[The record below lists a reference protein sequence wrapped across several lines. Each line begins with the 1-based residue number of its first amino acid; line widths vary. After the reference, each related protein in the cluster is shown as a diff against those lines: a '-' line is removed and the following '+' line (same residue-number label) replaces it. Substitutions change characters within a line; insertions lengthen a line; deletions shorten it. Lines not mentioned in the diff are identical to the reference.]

1 MTMQIRPATPQDKP
15 AMIELLKKS
24 LGEGLIPKSE
34 ALWTWKHEQNP
45 FGASFVL
52 LAEENGALIGLRAF
66 MQWQWKW
73 NNTIYKAI
81 RAVDTATH
89 PDHQGKGIFKKLTL
103 QQLELCKQQGIHF
116 VFNTPNDQSRPGYL
130 KMGWVQQGRMPLK
143 LKVINP
149 IALAYNLAFKKGKPS
164 SDVDDPTPAQP
175 WDPKVFGLMDNYES
189 NTSHINSALSAS
201 YIRWRYAD
209 NPLFRYNYFT
219 DFENF
224 LLIGRVKSHSFTR
237 ELRLVDCMLFN
248 NASSN
253 RRINS
258 RISKAVLPYCKK
270 NQIQVISFSGQQ
282 YQSYRS
288 ALGFMGMIPVQ
299 HRGPIVTL
307 RDLNMNEQFPK
318 LLDIKNWGYSLG
330 DMELF

>member
-1 MTMQIRPATPQDKP
+1 MQIRPATAQDKP

-34 ALWTWKHEQNP
+34 ALWTWKHEENP
-45 FGASFVL
+45 FGPSFVL
-52 LAEENGALIGLRAF
+52 LAEEDNTLIGLRAF
-66 MQWQWKW
+66 MQWQWQWKGSV
-73 NNTIYKAI
+73 YKAI

-143 LKVINP
+143 LKILNP
-149 IALAYNLAFKKGKPS
+149 IALAWALASKKS
-164 SDVDDPTPAQP
+164 TVSAATDPTPKQD
-175 WDPKVFGLMDNYES
+175 WDARVFQLLENYTVES
-189 NTSHINSALSAS
+189 DHLNTVLSPS
-201 YIRWRYAD
+201 YIRWRYTD
-209 NPLFRYNYFT
+209 NPLFNYTYFT
-219 DFENF
+219 DFETF
-224 LLIGRVKSHSFTR
+224 LLIGRIKSHSFTR
-237 ELRLVDCMLFN
+237 ELRLVDCMFFN

-253 RRINS
+253 RRISS
-258 RISKAVLPYCKK
+258 RISKVVLPYCKK
-270 NQIQVISFSGQQ
+270 NKIRVVSFSGQQ
-282 YQSYRS
+282 YQSYKS
-288 ALGFMGMIPVQ
+288 NLNWMGIIPVQ
-299 HRGPIVTL
+299 NRGPIVTL
-307 RDLNMNEQFPK
+307 RDLNMNERFPE

>member
-1 MTMQIRPATPQDKP
+1 MQIRPATPQDKP
-15 AMIELLKKS
+15 AMIGLLKNS

-34 ALWTWKHEQNP
+34 ALWDWKHEQNP

-52 LAEENGALIGLRAF
+52 LAEENGVLIGLRAF
-66 MQWQWKW
+66 MQWQWQW
-73 NNTIYKAI
+73 NGKVYKAI

-130 KMGWVQQGRMPLK
+130 KMGWVQQGKMPLK
-143 LKVINP
+143 LKVLNP
-149 IALAYNLAFKKGKPS
+149 IALAYAIAFKKGKGAAGA
-164 SDVDDPTPAQP
+164 DDPTPAQT
-175 WDPKVFGLMDNYES
+175 WDPRVFDLMKNYS
-189 NTSHINSALSAS
+189 INDKHLNTAISSS

-224 LLIGRVKSHSFTR
+224 LLIGRIKSHSFTR

-248 NASSN
+248 NASAN

-258 RISKAVLPYCKK
+258 LISKAVLPYCKENK
-270 NQIQVISFSGQQ
+270 IQVISFSGQQ
-282 YQSYRS
+282 YQSYQS
-288 ALGFMGMIPVQ
+288 ALNWMGIIPVQ
-299 HRGPIVTL
+299 NRGPIVTL
-307 RDLNMNEQFPK
+307 RDLNMNERFPE

>member
-1 MTMQIRPATPQDKP
+1 MQIRPATPQDKP

-34 ALWTWKHEQNP
+34 ALWDWKHEQNP

-52 LAEENGALIGLRAF
+52 LAEENNTLIGLRAF
-66 MQWQWKW
+66 MQWQWQWKGLV
-73 NNTIYKAI
+73 YKAI

-143 LKVINP
+143 LKVLNP
-149 IALAYNLAFKKGKPS
+149 VSLAFAMAFKKGKTTTGA
-164 SDVDDPTPAQP
+164 DDPTPVQQ
-175 WDPKVFGLMDNYES
+175 WDPRVFELMEHYVHQNDHL
-189 NTSHINSALSAS
+189 TTALSPA
-201 YIRWRYAD
+201 YIRWRYAI
-209 NPLFRYNYFT
+209 NPLFRYTYFT
-219 DFENF
+219 DYENF
-224 LLIGRVKSHSFTR
+224 LLIGRIKPHSFTR
-237 ELRLVDCMLFN
+237 ELRLVDFMLFN
-248 NASSN
+248 NSSN
-253 RRINS
+253 RRSNS
-258 RISKAVLPYCKK
+258 RIRTMVLSFCK
-270 NQIQVISFSGQQ
+270 NNNVQVVSFSGQQ
-282 YQSYRS
+282 YQPYKSS
-288 ALGFMGMIPVQ
+288 LKWLGMIPVQ
-299 HRGPIVTL
+299 NRGPIVTL
-307 RDLNMNEQFPK
+307 RDLNMNERFPE

>member
-1 MTMQIRPATPQDKP
+1 
-15 AMIELLKKS
+15 MIGLLKKS

-34 ALWTWKHEQNP
+34 ELWNWKHEQNP

-130 KMGWVQQGRMPLK
+130 KMGWVQQGKMPLK
-143 LKVINP
+143 LKVLNP
-149 IALAYNLAFKKGKPS
+149 IALAYAIAFKRGKTAS
-164 SDVDDPTPAQP
+164 GAEDPTPSQT
-175 WDPKVFGLMDNYES
+175 WDPRVFDLMNKFES
-189 NTSHINSALSAS
+189 KTTHLNTLLSSS
-201 YIRWRYAD
+201 YIRWRYAE

-219 DFENF
+219 DYENF
-224 LLIGRVKSHSFTR
+224 LLIGRIKSHSFTR

-248 NASSN
+248 NASTN
-253 RRINS
+253 KRINS
-258 RISKAVLPYCKK
+258 LISKAVLPYCKNNK
-270 NQIQVISFSGQQ
+270 IQFISFSGQQ
-282 YQSYRS
+282 YQTYQS
-288 ALGFMGMIPVQ
+288 ALNWMGMIPVQ
-299 HRGPIVTL
+299 NRGPIVTL
-307 RDLNMNEQFPK
+307 RDLNMNEKFPE
-318 LLDIKNWGYSLG
+318 LLEINNWGYSLG

>member
-1 MTMQIRPATPQDKP
+1 MQIRPASPQDKP
-15 AMIELLKKS
+15 AMIGLLKKS

-52 LAEENGALIGLRAF
+52 LAEENDTLIGLRAF

-73 NNTIYKAI
+73 KGTVYKAI

-103 QQLELCKQQGIHF
+103 QQLELCKQQGVHF

-143 LKVINP
+143 LKVRNP
-149 IALAYNLAFKKGKPS
+149 LALAYALAFKKGKMLS
-164 SDVDDPTPAQP
+164 GADDPTPEQS
-175 WDPKVFGLMDNYES
+175 WDPKVFGLMDNYAG
-189 NTSHINSALSAS
+189 NTDQLTTALSAS

-224 LLIGRVKSHSFTR
+224 LLIGRIKPHSFTR

-248 NASSN
+248 NAPTN

-258 RISKAVLPYCKK
+258 RISKMVSSYCKSNK
-270 NQIQVISFSGQQ
+270 IQIISFSGQQ
-282 YQSYRS
+282 YQSNKS
-288 ALGFMGMIPVQ
+288 ALNWMGIIPVQ
-299 HRGPIVTL
+299 HRGPIVTV
-307 RDLNMNEQFPK
+307 RDLNMNERFPE

>member
-1 MTMQIRPATPQDKP
+1 MQIRPANPQDKP

-24 LGEGLIPKSE
+24 LGEGMIPKSE

-52 LAEENGALIGLRAF
+52 LAEENNTLIGLRAF
-66 MQWQWKW
+66 MQWQWQWKG
-73 NNTIYKAI
+73 TVYKAI

-143 LKVINP
+143 FKVLNPLLLGLK
-149 IALAYNLAFKKGKPS
+149 LAFKKGKTIS
-164 SDVDDPTPAQP
+164 TSDDPTPLQQ
-175 WDPKVFGLMDNYES
+175 WDPRVFEITDNYIPQTNLL
-189 NTSHINSALSAS
+189 NTVLSSA

-209 NPLFRYNYFT
+209 NPLFRYVYFT
-219 DFENF
+219 DYESF
-224 LLIGRVKSHSFTR
+224 LLIGRIKPHSFTR
-237 ELRLVDCMLFN
+237 ELRLVDFMFLN
-248 NASSN
+248 NSSTN

-258 RISKAVLPYCKK
+258 RLSKLVIPFCK
-270 NQIQVISFSGQQ
+270 NNNAQVVSFSGQQ
-282 YQSYRS
+282 YQSYKS
-288 ALGFMGMIPVQ
+288 HLNWMGILPVQ
-299 HRGPIVTL
+299 NRGPIVTL
-307 RDLNMNEQFPK
+307 RDLNMNEQFPE

>member
-1 MTMQIRPATPQDKP
+1 MQIRPATPHDKP
-15 AMIELLKKS
+15 AMIGLLKKS

-34 ALWTWKHEQNP
+34 ALWDWKHEQNP

-52 LAEENGALIGLRAF
+52 LAEENGAIIGLRAF
-66 MQWQWKW
+66 MQWQWSW
-73 NNTIYKAI
+73 NGNTYKAI

-143 LKVINP
+143 LKVLNP
-149 IALAYNLAFKKGKPS
+149 IALAYAIAFKKGKGAAGA
-164 SDVDDPTPAQP
+164 DDPTPVQNWHP
-175 WDPKVFGLMDNYES
+175 RVFELMKNYSVEDDHL
-189 NTSHINSALSAS
+189 NTTVSSS

-219 DFENF
+219 DFQNF
-224 LLIGRVKSHSFTR
+224 LLIGRIKSHSFTR

-248 NASSN
+248 NAASN
-253 RRINS
+253 KHINS
-258 RISKAVLPYCKK
+258 LISKAVLPYCKENK
-270 NQIQVISFSGQQ
+270 IQIISFSGQQ
-282 YQSYRS
+282 YQTYQS
-288 ALGFMGMIPVQ
+288 ALNWMGFIPVQ
-299 HRGPIVTL
+299 NRGPIVTL

-318 LLDIKNWGYSLG
+318 LLDINNWGYSLG

>member
-1 MTMQIRPATPQDKP
+1 MQIRPATPQDKP

-73 NNTIYKAI
+73 KGAVYKAI

-103 QQLELCKQQGIHF
+103 QQLELCKQQGVHF

-143 LKVINP
+143 LKVLNP
-149 IALAYNLAFKKGKPS
+149 VALAYALAFKKGKTAAGN
-164 SDVDDPTPAQP
+164 DDPTPEQT
-175 WDPKVFGLMDNYES
+175 WDPRVFGLMDNYAGNS
-189 NTSHINSALSAS
+189 DQLNTALSAS

-224 LLIGRVKSHSFTR
+224 LLIGRIKPHSFTR

-248 NASSN
+248 SASTN
-253 RRINS
+253 KRINS
-258 RISKAVLPYCKK
+258 RISKMVLGYCKSNK
-270 NQIQVISFSGQQ
+270 IQVISFSGQQ
-282 YQSYRS
+282 YQSHKS
-288 ALGFMGMIPVQ
+288 ALKWMGIIPIQ
-299 HRGPIVTL
+299 NRGPIVTV
-307 RDLNMNEQFPK
+307 RDLNMNEQFPE

>member
-1 MTMQIRPATPQDKP
+1 MQIRPATPQDKP

-34 ALWTWKHEQNP
+34 SLWNWKHEQNP

-52 LAEENGALIGLRAF
+52 LAEENGTIIGLRAF
-66 MQWQWKW
+66 MQWKWKW
-73 NNTIYKAI
+73 NDTVYKAI

-103 QQLELCKQQGIHF
+103 QHLELCKQQGVHF

-130 KMGWVQQGRMPLK
+130 KMGWVQQGKMPLK
-143 LKVINP
+143 LKVLNP
-149 IALAYNLAFKKGKPS
+149 IGLAYAIAFKKGKAAAGAE
-164 SDVDDPTPAQP
+164 DPTPSQT
-175 WDPKVFGLMDNYES
+175 WDPRVFDLIDKHEDKTGHL
-189 NTSHINSALSAS
+189 NTVLSSS

-219 DFENF
+219 DYENF
-224 LLIGRVKSHSFTR
+224 LLIGRIKSHSFTR

-248 NASSN
+248 NASNN

-258 RISKAVLPYCKK
+258 LICKAVLPYCKK
-270 NQIQVISFSGQQ
+270 NKIQVISFSGQQ
-282 YQSYRS
+282 YQTYRS
-288 ALGFMGMIPVQ
+288 ALNWMGIIPVQ
-299 HRGPIVTL
+299 NRGPIVTL
-307 RDLNMNEQFPK
+307 RDLNMNEKFPE
-318 LLDIKNWGYSLG
+318 LLEIKNWGYSLG

>member
-1 MTMQIRPATPQDKP
+1 MQIRPATPQDKP

-73 NNTIYKAI
+73 NNTVYKAI

-103 QQLELCKQQGIHF
+103 KQLELCKQQGIHF

-143 LKVINP
+143 LKVLNP
-149 IALAYNLAFKKGKPS
+149 IGLAYALAFKKGPAGS
-164 SDVDDPTPAQP
+164 GAEDPTPTQS
-175 WDPKVFGLMDNYES
+175 WDPKVFSLMDNYKS
-189 NTSHINSALSAS
+189 NSDLVNTELSAA

-209 NPLFRYNYFT
+209 NPLFNYNYFT

-224 LLIGRVKSHSFTR
+224 LLIGRIKSHSFTR

-248 NASSN
+248 NASTN

-258 RISKAVLPYCKK
+258 QISKAVLPYCKK

-282 YQSYRS
+282 YQSHRS
-288 ALGFMGMIPVQ
+288 ALGFMGIIPVQ
-299 HRGPIVTL
+299 NRGPIVTL

-318 LLDIKNWGYSLG
+318 LLDVKNWGYSLG

>member
-1 MTMQIRPATPQDKP
+1 MQIRPATPQDKP
-15 AMIELLKKS
+15 AMIALLKRS

-34 ALWTWKHEQNP
+34 GLWDWKHEQNP

-52 LAEENGALIGLRAF
+52 LAEENNTIIGLRAF

-73 NNTIYKAI
+73 KGNLYKAI

-143 LKVINP
+143 FKVPNP
-149 IALAYNLAFKKGKPS
+149 VALALALAFKKGKGGS
-164 SDVDDPTPAQP
+164 TAEDPTPVQQ
-175 WDPKVFGLMDNYES
+175 WDPRVFDLMERYASS
-189 NTSHINSALSAS
+189 NNDQLQTVLSAS
-201 YIRWRYAD
+201 YIRWRYAN

-224 LLIGRVKSHSFTR
+224 LLIGRIKSHSFTK

-258 RISKAVLPYCKK
+258 MISKAIQPYCKK
-270 NQIQVISFSGQQ
+270 NKIQVISFSGQQ
-282 YQSYRS
+282 YQTYRS
-288 ALGFMGMIPVQ
+288 ALNWMGVIPVQ
-299 HRGPIVTL
+299 NRGPIVTV
-307 RDLNMNEQFPK
+307 RDLNMNEQFPD
-318 LLDIKNWGYSLG
+318 LLDVKNWGYSLG

>member
-1 MTMQIRPATPQDKP
+1 MQIRPATPQDKP
-15 AMIELLKKS
+15 AMIGLLKKS

-34 ALWTWKHEQNP
+34 SLWNWKHEQNP

-52 LAEENGALIGLRAF
+52 LAEENGTIIGLRAF
-66 MQWQWKW
+66 MQWKWKW
-73 NNTIYKAI
+73 NDTVYKAI

-103 QQLELCKQQGIHF
+103 QQLELCKQQGVHF

-130 KMGWVQQGRMPLK
+130 KMGWVQQGKMPLK
-143 LKVINP
+143 LKVLNP
-149 IALAYNLAFKKGKPS
+149 IGLAYAIAFKKGKAAAGAE
-164 SDVDDPTPAQP
+164 DPTPSQT
-175 WDPKVFGLMDNYES
+175 WDPRVFDLIDKHEDKTGHL
-189 NTSHINSALSAS
+189 NTVLSSS

-219 DFENF
+219 DYENF
-224 LLIGRVKSHSFTR
+224 LLIGRIKSHSFTR

-248 NASSN
+248 NASNN

-258 RISKAVLPYCKK
+258 LISKAVLPYCKK
-270 NQIQVISFSGQQ
+270 NKIQVISFSGQQ
-282 YQSYRS
+282 YQTYRS
-288 ALGFMGMIPVQ
+288 ALNWMGIIPVQ
-299 HRGPIVTL
+299 NRGPIVTL
-307 RDLNMNEQFPK
+307 RDLNMNEKFPE
-318 LLDIKNWGYSLG
+318 LLEIKNWGYSLG

>member
-1 MTMQIRPATPQDKP
+1 MQIRPATPQDKP

-34 ALWTWKHEQNP
+34 ALWDWKHEQNP

-52 LAEENGALIGLRAF
+52 LAEENGVLIGLRAF
-66 MQWQWKW
+66 MQWQWQW
-73 NNTIYKAI
+73 NGNVYKAI

-89 PDHQGKGIFKKLTL
+89 PAHQGKGIFKKLTL

-130 KMGWVQQGRMPLK
+130 KMGWVQQGKMPLK
-143 LKVINP
+143 LQVLNP
-149 IALAYNLAFKKGKPS
+149 IALAYAIAFKKGKGAATA
-164 SDVDDPTPAQP
+164 DDPTPAQT
-175 WDPKVFGLMDNYES
+175 WDPRVFDLMKNYSVNDEHL
-189 NTSHINSALSAS
+189 NTAISSS

-224 LLIGRVKSHSFTR
+224 LLIGRIKSHSFTR

-248 NASSN
+248 NASAN
-253 RRINS
+253 KRINS
-258 RISKAVLPYCKK
+258 LISKAVIPYCKK
-270 NQIQVISFSGQQ
+270 NKVQVISFSGQQ
-282 YQSYRS
+282 YQSYQS
-288 ALGFMGMIPVQ
+288 ALNWMGVIPVQ
-299 HRGPIVTL
+299 NRGPIVTL
-307 RDLNMNEQFPK
+307 RDLNMNERFPE

>member
-1 MTMQIRPATPQDKP
+1 MQIRPATPQDKP
-15 AMIELLKKS
+15 AMIGLLKKS
-24 LGEGLIPKSE
+24 LGEGLIPKS
-34 ALWTWKHEQNP
+34 ASLWNWKHEQNP

-52 LAEENGALIGLRAF
+52 LAEENDALIGLRAF

-143 LKVINP
+143 LKVLNP
-149 IALAYNLAFKKGKPS
+149 IALAYALAFKKGKAAS
-164 SDVDDPTPAQP
+164 GAEDPTPAQT
-175 WDPKVFGLMDNYES
+175 WDPRVFDLMNKYEGKS
-189 NTSHINSALSAS
+189 DHLNTVLSSS

-219 DFENF
+219 DFEDF
-224 LLIGRVKSHSFTR
+224 LLIGRIKPHSFTK
-237 ELRLVDCMLFN
+237 ELRLVDCMFFN
-248 NASSN
+248 NSSSD

-258 RISKAVLPYCKK
+258 KISKLVLPYCKK
-270 NQIQVISFSGQQ
+270 NKIQVISFSGQQ
-282 YQSYRS
+282 YQLNRS
-288 ALGFMGMIPVQ
+288 ALNWMGMLPVQ
-299 HRGPIVTL
+299 PRGPIVTL
-307 RDLNMNEQFPK
+307 RDLNMHEQFPE

>member
-1 MTMQIRPATPQDKP
+1 MQIRPANPQDKP

-24 LGEGLIPKSE
+24 LGEGMIPKSE

-52 LAEENGALIGLRAF
+52 LAEENDTLIGLRAF
-66 MQWQWKW
+66 MQWQWQWKG
-73 NNTIYKAI
+73 TVYKAI

-103 QQLELCKQQGIHF
+103 QQIELCKQQGIHF

-143 LKVINP
+143 LKVLNP
-149 IALAYNLAFKKGKPS
+149 ILLGLKLAFKKGKTTS
-164 SDVDDPTPAQP
+164 ATDDPTPLQQ
-175 WDPKVFGLMDNYES
+175 WDPRVFEIMDNYVPQTDLL
-189 NTSHINSALSAS
+189 NTVLSSA
-201 YIRWRYAD
+201 YIRWRYTD
-209 NPLFRYNYFT
+209 NPLFRYVYFT
-219 DFENF
+219 DYESF
-224 LLIGRVKSHSFTR
+224 LLIGRIKPHSFTR
-237 ELRLVDCMLFN
+237 ELRLVDFMFLN
-248 NASSN
+248 NSSTN

-258 RISKAVLPYCKK
+258 RLSKLVIPFCK
-270 NQIQVISFSGQQ
+270 NNNIQVISFSGQQ
-282 YQSYRS
+282 YQSYKTH
-288 ALGFMGMIPVQ
+288 LNWMGILPVQ
-299 HRGPIVTL
+299 NRGPIVTL
-307 RDLNMNEQFPK
+307 RDLNMNERFPE

>member
-1 MTMQIRPATPQDKP
+1 MQIRPATPQDKP

-34 ALWTWKHEQNP
+34 ALWDWKHEQNP
-45 FGASFVL
+45 FGSSFVL
-52 LAEENGALIGLRAF
+52 LAEENGAIIGLRAF
-66 MQWQWKW
+66 MQWQWQWKG
-73 NNTIYKAI
+73 NTYKAI

-130 KMGWVQQGRMPLK
+130 KMGWVQQGKMPLK
-143 LKVINP
+143 LKVLNP
-149 IALAYNLAFKKGKPS
+149 ISLAFAIAFKKGKG
-164 SDVDDPTPAQP
+164 VVTADDPTPAQT
-175 WDPKVFGLMDNYES
+175 WDPRVFDLMKNYSVNNEHL
-189 NTSHINSALSAS
+189 NTALSAS

-209 NPLFRYNYFT
+209 NPLFNYNYFT

-224 LLIGRVKSHSFTR
+224 LLIGRVKAHSFTR

-248 NASSN
+248 NAKTN
-253 RRINS
+253 KRINS
-258 RISKAVLPYCKK
+258 LISKAVIPYCKK
-270 NQIQVISFSGQQ
+270 NKIQVISFSGQQ
-282 YQSYRS
+282 YQTHRS
-288 ALGFMGMIPVQ
+288 ALNWMGMIPVQ
-299 HRGPIVTL
+299 NRGPIVTL
-307 RDLNMNEQFPK
+307 RELNMNERFPE

>member
-1 MTMQIRPATPQDKP
+1 MQIRPATPQDKP
-15 AMIELLKKS
+15 AMIALLKKS

-34 ALWTWKHEQNP
+34 FLWNWKHEQNP

-52 LAEENGALIGLRAF
+52 LAEENGMLIGLRAF

-73 NNTIYKAI
+73 KDAEYKAI

-89 PDHQGKGIFKKLTL
+89 PEHQGKGIFKKLTL

-143 LKVINP
+143 FKVRNP
-149 IALAYNLAFKKGKPS
+149 VALAYSLAFKKGKGNS
-164 SDVDDPTPAQP
+164 GTEDPTPTQY
-175 WDPKVFGLMDNYES
+175 WDQKIFNLMDKYVQPTEQL
-189 NTSHINSALSAS
+189 NTILSGS
-201 YIRWRYAD
+201 YIRWRYAN
-209 NPLFRYNYFT
+209 NPLFSYNYFT

-224 LLIGRVKSHSFTR
+224 LLIGRIKQHSFTR

-258 RISKAVLPYCKK
+258 SISKVILPYCKK
-270 NQIQVISFSGQQ
+270 HKIQVISFSGQQ
-282 YQSYRS
+282 YQSHQS
-288 ALGFMGMIPVQ
+288 ALNWMGIIPVQ

-307 RDLNMNEQFPK
+307 RDLNMNEKFPE